1 MNTTE
6 ARKVTRPQS
15 LLILAVAVTLI
26 FAVFQYQDKN
36 KILNQ
41 VNAGYQRSYNNMLDN
56 LANIKDMLVNVSQL
70 KIPSQQMGVFAEIWK
85 EADSA
90 KKSLALMPYDQDTV
104 NKCSIYLSEMINQ
117 SYRLMKKSMSRTG
130 LDMTDMEVVQKLK
143 DYTSVIHKS
152 ITEVGY
158 LG

>member
-1 MNTTE
+1 MNTIE
-6 ARKVTRPQS
+6 ARKITRPQN

-56 LANIKDMLVNVSQL
+56 LGNIKGMLVKVTEL

-90 KKSLALMPYDQDTV
+90 KKSLELMPYSQDTV

-117 SYRLMKKSMSRTG
+117 SYRLMRKSMSRTG
-130 LDMTDMEVVQKLK
+130 LEVTDMDVIQKLK
-143 DYTSVIHKS
+143 EYTSVIHKS

-158 LG
+158 MG